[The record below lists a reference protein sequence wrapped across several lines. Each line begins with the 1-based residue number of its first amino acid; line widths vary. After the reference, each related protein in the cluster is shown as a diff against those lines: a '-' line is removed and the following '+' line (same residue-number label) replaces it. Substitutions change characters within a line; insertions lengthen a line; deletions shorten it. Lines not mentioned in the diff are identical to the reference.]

1 MRFEL
6 SGARAYRSGRLRSV
20 NVDISNGRIVD
31 LSPSGDVSPNSFLI
45 VPGFAD
51 VHVHLREPGFFYK
64 ETMQSG
70 TLSAARGGY
79 TAVGAMPNLNPTP
92 DSPENLAVEEELIKK
107 SAVVRVYP
115 YGCITIGRK
124 GETLCD
130 FAAMKDRVIAFSD
143 DGSGVQSES
152 LMREAMEKIASVG
165 GLLAAHCEDN
175 SLINGGYIHLGDY
188 AKAHGHAGICSESEY
203 KQIERDLRLVRE
215 TGCRYHVCHISAKES
230 VDLIRRAKRDGLDVS
245 CETAPHYLALCD
257 DDLQEVG
264 RFKMNPPI
272 RGKRDMEALIEGLS
286 DGTIDMIATDHAPHA
301 EEEKSRGLRDSVM
314 GVVGLECAFAVLYT
328 RLVKTGILP
337 LERLLYAMTDAPRAR
352 FGMPEYPDDFSVF
365 DLNSEYAINPSEFL
379 SKGKS
384 TPFEGDR
391 VFGACVLT
399 CVGGKA
405 VYENTKYKES
415 RA

>member
-92 DSPENLAVEEELIKK
+92 DSLDNLAVEEELIKNN
-107 SAVVRVYP
+107 AVVRVYP

-130 FAAMKDRVIAFSD
+130 FVAMKDRVIAFSD

-175 SLINGGYIHLGDY
+175 SLIRGGCIHLGDY

-257 DDLQEVG
+257 DDLQEDG

-301 EEEKSRGLRDSVM
+301 EEEKSRGLKDSVM

-352 FGMPEYPDDFSVF
+352 FGLPEYPDDFSVF
-365 DLNSEYAINPSEFL
+365 DLSSEYAINPSEFL

-405 VYENTKYKES
+405 VYKNTKYKES